1 MRKVKVLK
9 YGISRPYKEGTRVYR
24 DRYSLDECVNV
35 FDLGPFGIARNMEE
49 VKSYKTEKAL
59 MNYIAK
65 NKINLKETVVFEIK

>member
-9 YGISRPYKEGTRVYR
+9 YGISRPYKEGTRVYHNC
-24 DRYSLDECVNV
+24 YSLNECVNV
-35 FDLGPFGIARNMEE
+35 FDLGPFGVARNMKE

-65 NKINLKETVVFEIK
+65 NKINLKETITFEIK